1 MSEARYLRKQSNKQG
16 SEHLI
21 QVILYLRGMLRLYLH
36 ILLLAF
42 SARKTMVFFSL
53 DKLKLCPAAQT
64 EFNFPA
70 KMPKKMCLI
79 FPTKLRRDHKG

>member
-42 SARKTMVFFSL
+42 SARKTMVFFPLTNSNYVQLHRQNLISL
-53 DKLKLCPAAQT
+53 PRCPR
-64 EFNFPA
+64 
-70 KMPKKMCLI
+70 KCV
-79 FPTKLRRDHKG
+79 